1 MFHRLYN
8 IVKDF
13 RILKLDKIVNEVKA
27 TEEWEAV
34 KMNLLEIGIQQGVQ
48 QTIIS
53 SVENAAANLKTDIKS
68 ACKIVGVSIEEYERA
83 KEQLSK

>member
-1 MFHRLYN
+1 
-8 IVKDF
+8 
-13 RILKLDKIVNEVKA
+13 
-27 TEEWEAV
+27 
-34 KMNLLEIGIQQGVQ
+34 MNLLEIGIQQGVQ